1 MFMFWWQM
9 PAGSIIVGF
18 TILPNMFTVPIDVAV
33 LIGSLTV
40 DTAIAGGV
48 LVETVSALTIFT
60 ENGSE
65 PIVVPAN
72 GSLGGASLPEWGTA
86 QTTFAIMAGFVVLL
100 VVMICVGRHCKDN
113 TRPKHRSTTKW
124 PPSVTEADL
133 VTYQKHES
141 GYVGGFKQSQVVVL
155 LVGRLGGL
163 VYPTKYPTCCVCPE
177 TRCTGFAGGA
187 RKNVPS

>member
-1 MFMFWWQM
+1 M

-141 GYVGGFKQSQVVVL
+141 GYVGGFKQSHGVVGWSFGWFGVSHQISHML
-155 LVGRLGGL
+155 CLS
-163 VYPTKYPTCCVCPE
+163 PE

-187 RKNVPS
+187 RENVPS